1 MVAHRILAVSLAA
14 ILSYCT
20 VPIHPNSA
28 RHALRHRTAV
38 TSTKTHGPHKK
49 KLTPEAIR
57 YIQAVQRA
65 QLLAYLHAL
74 WLNSTLATRTCIMHY
89 ESGNY
94 SESSHPDSG
103 SGAYQFVPSTWQTWF
118 TSWTTWAGYGGPSYS
133 YAFQAPAWIQD
144 DVASYTLT
152 HGGQHNWDPSYGN
165 DPCTVNL

>member
-20 VPIHPNSA
+20 IPIHPNDTTHS
-28 RHALRHRTAV
+28 LRHRTAV

-49 KLTPEAIR
+49 KLTPQAIR

-103 SGAYQFVPSTWQTWF
+103 SGAYQFTPPTWRHYF
-118 TSWTTWAGYGGPSYS
+118 SLWAAWYGYTLSHDLAYM
-133 YAFQAPAWIQD
+133 APGWVQD
-144 DVASYTLT
+144 EVAAYTLT
-152 HGGQHNWDPSYGN
+152 NGGQHNWDPSYGN